1 MNDLSF
7 LKQIPD
13 PLSAE
18 TETEP
23 PRDSGRLPP
32 SGDTPTR
39 PATRRRRLAGIALG
53 LAWLCTHLAIYGV
66 RQDFAQLPKGY
77 VAAQVVLPVV
87 FGASCLAAAIAPGTL
102 GLGLG
107 IGLVAGLALLGPL
120 SFWLLALG
128 MPVPHAQQP
137 GPFSFWLGSVLCMDI
152 TLSWAAAPLL
162 LVALSL
168 RRAFPSQ
175 AVSRSALVGAAIG
188 LLSGGAIN
196 LHCPN
201 VNPLHLL
208 AGHGLPVLMAALLGA
223 LVIAPWTRT

>member
-13 PLSAE
+13 PLS
-18 TETEP
+18 TEVEP
-23 PRDSGRLPP
+23 PSHGDRLPP
-32 SGDTPTR
+32 PGDAPTR
-39 PATRRRRLAGIALG
+39 AATRRRRVAGITLS

-66 RQDFAQLPKGY
+66 RQDFAQLPTGY
-77 VAAQVVLPVV
+77 IAAQVVLPVL
-87 FGASCLAAAIAPGTL
+87 FGASCLAVAIAPGKL

-107 IGLVAGLALLGPL
+107 IGLVAGMALLGPL

-128 MPVPHAQQP
+128 MPMPHAP
-137 GPFSFWLGSVLCMDI
+137 HTGPFSFWLGSFLCMDI

-168 RRAFPSQ
+168 RRAFPTQ

-201 VNPLHLL
+201 VNPWHLL
-208 AGHGLPVLMAALLGA
+208 AGHGVPVLVAAVLGA
-223 LVIAPWTRT
+223 LVIARWTRT